1 MCSLG
6 SAECFPQ
13 LHVFPPHSLF
23 LIMFPRSMEPQLI
36 MPLVCMSRRSRGS
49 VEEASP
55 LFSAI
60 LSRMQN
66 KARCDVDYLLKL
78 QNNVFHCDPSNTS
91 QTDLKEVLC
100 FLVLYHESGHM
111 EMFSLPVK

>member
-1 MCSLG
+1 
-6 SAECFPQ
+6 
-13 LHVFPPHSLF
+13 
-23 LIMFPRSMEPQLI
+23 
-36 MPLVCMSRRSRGS
+36 
-49 VEEASP
+49 
-55 LFSAI
+55 
-60 LSRMQN
+60 MQN